1 MVVWSDTSIMHITE
15 FIDDAKNGTE
25 QTAKIYMKKL
35 VDYSEILDTMPK
47 LGKDFQFEL
56 YDYELKQ
63 LIYKK
68 HRIIY
73 HIKDNN
79 VVILAV
85 IHTRLDIKKVI
96 RSIKKGIN

>member
-15 FIDDAKNGTE
+15 FIDEAKNGTE
-25 QTAKIYMKKL
+25 QTAKNYMEKL
-35 VDYSEILDTMPK
+35 VNYAEILNTMPK
-47 LGKDFQFEL
+47 LGKDFLFEL

-73 HIKDNN
+73 HVKDNN

-85 IHTRLDIKKVI
+85 IHTRFDVKKAI
-96 RSIKKGIN
+96 RKIKKGIN

>member
-15 FIDDAKNGTE
+15 FIDEAKNGTE
-25 QTAKIYMKKL
+25 QTAKNYMGKL
-35 VDYSEILDTMPK
+35 VDYAEILNTMPN
-47 LGKDFQFEL
+47 LGKDFPLEL

-73 HIKDNN
+73 HVKDNN

-85 IHTRLDIKKVI
+85 IHTRLDVKKAI

>member
-15 FIDDAKNGTE
+15 FIDEAKNGTE
-25 QTAKIYMKKL
+25 QTAKNYMEKL
-35 VDYSEILDTMPK
+35 IDYAEILNTMPK
-47 LGKDFQFEL
+47 LGKDFPFKL

-63 LIYKK
+63 LLYKK

-73 HIKDNN
+73 HVKENN

-85 IHTRLDIKKVI
+85 IHTRLDVKKAI